1 MHEGH
6 RERMRNKYLKSGI
19 GAFEPHEVLEM
30 LLYYT
35 KPRVNTNETAHQLL
49 DTFHSFNAVLDADY
63 ETLCSVEGVGPQSA
77 LFFRLLKDCINLYGR
92 GKNVELPQLYTAMD
106 AGNFLLRMIGQQ
118 STEGFYVVCQDPEK
132 RVLSWKKLFEGTTY
146 NVSIEPR
153 AVVTYAI
160 QHNACAVI
168 IAHNHPLG
176 TVAPSE
182 EDVAL
187 TKRLQ
192 AALDPIDIFLAD
204 HIIVGDGHFFSMAS
218 KNML

>member
-19 GAFEPHEVLEM
+19 DAFEPHEVLEM

-35 KPRVNTNETAHQLL
+35 KPRVNTNETAHQLI
-49 DTFHSFNAVLDADY
+49 DTFHSFSAIFDADY

-77 LFFRLLKDCINLYGR
+77 LFIRLMKDCFNLYGR
-92 GKNVELPQLYTAMD
+92 GKRIELPQLHTAMD

-118 STEGFYVVCQDPEK
+118 TTEGFYVVCLDPEK
-132 RVLSWKKLFEGTTY
+132 RILSWKKLFEGATY

-153 AVVTYAI
+153 AVVTYAL

-176 TVAPSE
+176 AVTPSE
-182 EDVAL
+182 EDIKL
-187 TKRLQ
+187 TKKLQ
-192 AALDPIDIFLAD
+192 AAFDPIDIFLAD